1 MLMQSIAEMARKP
14 NRLGS
19 EGTCEL
25 GKSAR
30 RDGFHQTGGSPKQ
43 PHRIQR
49 GGLATAVDFGSA
61 GEFTFDEPAA
71 HGGSGLGP
79 TPLQGVLAALCA
91 CESVTF
97 GRTAAERNFSYTGID
112 FKAAFTIDI
121 RGRSGMRGVVPH
133 FQSVKV
139 EAHVATNE
147 TRERLH
153 EVVEETEARCPVFNL
168 ITDAN
173 VRIDMAWLRVPA
185 RWIEMV

>member
-1 MLMQSIAEMARKP
+1 MNLAKVLDETDFTKP
-14 NRLGS
+14 VV
-19 EGTCEL
+19 
-25 GKSAR
+25 R
-30 RDGFHQTGGSPKQ
+30 RSSLTASN
-43 PHRIQR
+43 R